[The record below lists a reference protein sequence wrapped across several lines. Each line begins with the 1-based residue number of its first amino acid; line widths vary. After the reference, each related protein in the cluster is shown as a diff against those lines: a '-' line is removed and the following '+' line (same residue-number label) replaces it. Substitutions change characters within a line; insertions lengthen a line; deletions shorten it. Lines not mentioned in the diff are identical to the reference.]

1 MPCYFLSNGRDK
13 LIVDTGTVYGKRYHT
28 VSPTT
33 GWSWKVM
40 SKWCQD
46 TFGASTGSIWAE
58 QITGNPGERWYENN
72 AKFWFREEEDLTL
85 FLLRWT

>member
-13 LIVDTGTVYGKRYHT
+13 LIVSTGTVYGKRYHT
-28 VSPTT
+28 VSPT
-33 GWSWKVM
+33 GCNWNVV
-40 SKWCQD
+40 SKWCQE

-58 QITGNPGERWYENN
+58 QVTPNPGERWYENN